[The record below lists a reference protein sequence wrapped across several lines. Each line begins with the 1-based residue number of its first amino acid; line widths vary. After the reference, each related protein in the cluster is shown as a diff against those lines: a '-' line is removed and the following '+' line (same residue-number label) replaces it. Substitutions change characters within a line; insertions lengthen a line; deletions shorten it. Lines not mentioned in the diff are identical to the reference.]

1 MLIMMPSSSPMVP
14 YEVPG
19 AGYHR
24 YVDIYQR
31 LYYDRILLCGQFID
45 DRVANQI
52 IAILFFLHQENKEK
66 PIYMYFNIP
75 GAHLKPA
82 LSVYDTMMSIGNEI
96 ETINLGLT
104 TGMYKTFIIC

>member
-1 MLIMMPSSSPMVP
+1 
-14 YEVPG
+14 
-19 AGYHR
+19 
-24 YVDIYQR
+24 
-31 LYYDRILLCGQFID
+31 
-45 DRVANQI
+45 
-52 IAILFFLHQENKEK
+52 
-66 PIYMYFNIP
+66 MYFNIP